1 MYTNGSAIN
10 GVVNFQYEKN
20 INTAGE
26 EGELRQDVKPDDVSK
41 MMAKTMLATKVEEL
55 ICLMEWPD
63 NQKDD
68 WKEYSRRA
76 VQETDLQL
84 EEYRA
89 AIETFKQ
96 IEL

>member
-1 MYTNGSAIN
+1 MKKTSTQQGRR
-10 GVVNFQYEKN
+10 
-20 INTAGE
+20 
-26 EGELRQDVKPDDVSK
+26 GELRQDVKPDDVSK

-68 WKEYSRRA
+68 WIEYSRRA

-96 IEL
+96 MELLTRRLKITDVNNT